1 MTARSTDEILTSARN
16 QIDRIEPYELEGLRS
31 AGALVV
37 DIRPERQRADEGELG
52 FGVVVERNVLE
63 WRFDLQGSHA
73 LSEVRDYEQQVV
85 VVCSEGYASSLAAS
99 SLRQLGFSRA
109 ADLAGGY
116 LGWLRLAGRIRGRSA
131 PVGRWRGPLLRR
143 G

>member
-1 MTARSTDEILTSARN
+1 VTARSADEILTSARS
-16 QIDRIEPYELEGLRS
+16 QIDRVGPHELERLRS

-37 DIRPERQRADEGELG
+37 DIRPERQRADEGALG

-85 VVCSEGYASSLAAS
+85 IVCSEGYASSLAAS

-109 ADLAGGY
+109 ADLVGGY
-116 LGWLRLAGRIRGRSA
+116 RGWRAWRDGSEAA
-131 PVGRWRGPLLRR
+131 PPP
-143 G
+143 